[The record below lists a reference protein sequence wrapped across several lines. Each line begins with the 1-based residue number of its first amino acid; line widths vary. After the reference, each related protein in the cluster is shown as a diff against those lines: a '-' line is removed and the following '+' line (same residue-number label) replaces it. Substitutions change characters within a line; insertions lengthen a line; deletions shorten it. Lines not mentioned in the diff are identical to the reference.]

1 MKARIKKDLLKPK
14 ISFPISK
21 NLYDRYQ
28 SITQKAVKMNIE
40 FEFEF
45 EKWLEKEVTDLE
57 NFIEEHSGD
66 IPDET
71 DSSGSSSDVS
81 GRKPGSGSL
90 TNPKTW
96 RPGEYSKRKKG
107 SSAPKKK
114 SVDDDIKIVDET
126 ENLSDAD
133 RKRLKE
139 KEKKRLEQQK
149 EDEIKILKGYFSDS
163 NMTDEDIAI
172 ELGMPLKEVKSLR
185 EELDDI

>member
-21 NLYDRYQ
+21 DLYDRYR

-57 NFIEEHSGD
+57 NFIREHSGD
-66 IPDET
+66 IPNDS
-71 DSSGSSSDVS
+71 DSSENSSSVS
-81 GRKPGSGSL
+81 GSKPGSGSV

-107 SSAPKKK
+107 SAPRKK
-114 SVDDDIKIVDET
+114 SSADDDIKIVDEVDG
-126 ENLSDAD
+126 LSESE

-163 NMTDEDIAI
+163 DMSDEDIAI

-185 EELDDI
+185 EELNDI